1 MTWNGARRGG
11 YQGTSPGR
19 ACAIVKWR
27 NPTGDDEPRKHD
39 NDGVAAN
46 VGRHHRWR
54 CRESGDFEKDLP
66 MKLG

>member
-19 ACAIVKWR
+19 ACAIVKGR
-27 NPTGDDEPRKHD
+27 NPTGDDKPRKHN

-46 VGRHHRWR
+46 VGR
-54 CRESGDFEKDLP
+54 
-66 MKLG
+66 